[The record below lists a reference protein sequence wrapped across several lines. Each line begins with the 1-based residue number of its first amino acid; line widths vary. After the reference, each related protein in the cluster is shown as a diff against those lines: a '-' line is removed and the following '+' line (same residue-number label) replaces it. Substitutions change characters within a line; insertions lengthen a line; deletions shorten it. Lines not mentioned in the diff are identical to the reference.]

1 MQKEIK
7 KSKCKTRY
15 YKTPRGKHWQNILW
29 HKNLLIFPKAKETKA
44 KNQQK
49 RLRAQE
55 RKSWNIYKKWQGEN
69 IEKIRP
75 GQEIRTLEEFRAI
88 YNDESV
94 GRRIAKIK
102 YEVQYQV
109 SGKTFR
115 TLKKRY
121 MQEMEDEEGWS
132 FDPTMFNRAM
142 STQEL
147 AAQIQDSIYAYR
159 DQLLADDPSM
169 SKKELRLKVSQ
180 YFFGS

>member
-1 MQKEIK
+1 M
-7 KSKCKTRY
+7 SKRLT
-15 YKTPRGKHWQNILW
+15 
-29 HKNLLIFPKAKETKA
+29 AETKA
-44 KNQQK
+44 KNKQA
-49 RLRAQE
+49 RMRAQE
-55 RKSWNIYKKWQGEN
+55 RKSWNLYKKWQGEN
-69 IEKIRP
+69 IASIRP
-75 GQEIRTLEEFRAI
+75 GQEIRTFDEFKAI
-88 YNDESV
+88 YTDESV
-94 GRRIAKIK
+94 GRRLAKIK